1 MPGPGNAEKGRRLP
15 LHWPTVRQ
23 LFAVELR
30 MFLRDKRTVFWSMV
44 LPLVLMPIFFFAAGW
59 NQRQREERIEK
70 STFHYAVVGSEAERV
85 RELIREG
92 TAAEA
97 APAATGASANAPANA
112 SANAPADAAPAG
124 ELAAPGAE
132 KPVRVG
138 LEEQPAADPRAALE
152 KRELHFLIETFSA
165 AEVAEKKIAVVP
177 PVEEKEG
184 GGKAAGRSPAPPEP
198 PAPLPLV
205 RVVFAADWDY
215 SQTAATAME
224 KRLDRALELR
234 RVRALADAGFAVERE
249 RILPIGEERD
259 LASAGQRTGLAL
271 GKFALLWVLMFLL
284 TGGSVI
290 AADTIAGEKERG
302 SLETLLT
309 SAATRIDI
317 VTAKMLLILT
327 VGAAVALLQVL
338 NFALYAGLRLIPLPA
353 SFAVDLS
360 PAAVLWLILLLVPL
374 AAIVA
379 GVLLLV
385 SAYSKSY
392 KEFQQNFFPVSLLA
406 IGPAA
411 VAALPGI
418 ELRSAIVLV
427 PVANLSVAVREVLVG
442 KIDWLML
449 PLAFL
454 VSAVAAVFLLRS
466 ALEALSAERLITAA
480 EVDAAD
486 FSGGPALFPRHV
498 LRLYAV
504 MWVVLFL
511 AAGNIGFIAD
521 SIERQLIFN
530 FGVVFLG
537 GSFYAIRRYR
547 LDYREAFALRPVK
560 PLAWLAV
567 LIGAPSFLVTGV
579 AVAKLSEKILPVPRG
594 ILEAFGKA
602 LVPDDFGTWKM
613 LLLLAILP
621 GIVEELTFRGVLLY
635 GLRKRFHP
643 VVLALVVGGIFSLFH
658 FALFRLVPTAFL
670 GAGLTT
676 VTLLTGSVFPAMLW
690 HALNNSLAL
699 LAGIGGIDM
708 LNLDSWVYPLSAL
721 LSAVSFFILWRSRTP
736 LPGLRQKR
744 KDADQASDSSSSR

>member
-1 MPGPGNAEKGRRLP
+1 MSGIDSPENSPENSPEKGRRMP
-15 LHWPTVRQ
+15 LHWPTVRE

-30 MFLRDKRTVFWSMV
+30 MFLRDKRTVFWALI
-44 LPLVLMPIFFFAAGW
+44 LPLILMPVFFFAAGW
-59 NQRQREERIEK
+59 NERQREERIEAQ
-70 STFHYAVVGSEAERV
+70 TFHYAVIGSEAERA

-92 TAAEA
+92 AAEETV
-97 APAATGASANAPANA
+97 P
-112 SANAPADAAPAG
+112 D
-124 ELAAPGAE
+124 AE
-132 KPVRVG
+132 KPMRVG
-138 LEEQPAADPRAALE
+138 LEEKAAADARLALE

-165 AEVAEKKIAVVP
+165 AEVAEKKIPVAP
-177 PVEEKEG
+177 PAKETESEKSAG
-184 GGKAAGRSPAPPEP
+184 SGRSPAPPEP
-198 PAPLPLV
+198 PAPLPLL
-205 RVVFAADWDY
+205 RVVFAAGWDY

-224 KRLDRALELR
+224 ERLERALERR
-234 RVRALADAGFAVERE
+234 RVRALADAGFAVERD
-249 RILPIGEERD
+249 RILPISEERD
-259 LASAGQRTGLAL
+259 LASAGQRTGLVL

-309 SAATRIDI
+309 SAASRIDI
-317 VTAKMLLILT
+317 VTAKMLLILA
-327 VGAAVALLQVL
+327 VGVAVALMQVL
-338 NFALYAGLRLIPLPA
+338 SFAIYAGFRLIPLPE
-353 SFAVDLS
+353 SFAVDLG
-360 PAAVLWLILLLVPL
+360 PASVLWLLLLLAPL
-374 AAIVA
+374 AAIIA

-385 SAYSKSY
+385 SAYSRTY

-427 PVANLSVAVREVLVG
+427 PVANLSVGVREVLVG

-454 VSAVAAVFLLRS
+454 VSSAAAVFLLKR
-466 ALEALSAERLITAA
+466 AIEALSAERLITAA

-486 FSGGPALFPRHV
+486 FTGGPALFPRHV
-498 LRLYAV
+498 LRLFAV

-511 AAGNIGFIAD
+511 VAGNLEFIAG

-547 LDYREAFALRPVK
+547 LDWREAFALRPVK
-560 PLAWLAV
+560 PIVWLAV
-567 LIGAPSFLVTGV
+567 LIGAPSFLVTGI
-579 AVAKLSEKILPVPRG
+579 AVAKLSELFLPVPRG

-602 LVPDDFGTWKM
+602 LVPADFTTWKM
-613 LLLLAILP
+613 LLLLAVLP
-621 GIVEELTFRGVLLY
+621 GIVEELTFRGVLLH

-643 VVLALVVGGIFSLFH
+643 VVLALVVGGIFALFH

-670 GAGLTT
+670 GAGLTA

-690 HALNNSLAL
+690 HAMNNALAL
-699 LAGIGGIDM
+699 LAGMSGIDM
-708 LNLDSWVYPLSAL
+708 LNLDPWVYPLAAA
-721 LSAVSFFILWRSRTP
+721 LSAVSFWILWRSRTL

-744 KDADQASDSSSSR
+744 KGDS